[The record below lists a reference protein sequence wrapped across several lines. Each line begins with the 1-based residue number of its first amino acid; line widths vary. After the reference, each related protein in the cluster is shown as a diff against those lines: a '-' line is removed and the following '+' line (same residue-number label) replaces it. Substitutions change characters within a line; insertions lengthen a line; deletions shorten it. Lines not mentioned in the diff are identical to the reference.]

1 MGVSHLRAEP
11 RYHPDPRGWA
21 GRGGVA
27 PAGLSRRPSVNLAA
41 RALAVLVGLLSA
53 AAFAGIHETDDRG
66 RDVALS
72 RPAQRIVS
80 LAPMVTELLFAAGA
94 GGRVVGV
101 TAFSDFPAQARRLPQ
116 VGNSISLDY
125 ERILALRPDLVVAW
139 GSGTNRAAIERLEG
153 LGIAV
158 FALEPRRLADIEA
171 ALARL
176 ARLAATQD
184 TARAAAQD
192 FQRDL
197 EALRAQFRGRAPVS
211 VFLQISDRPLMTLSD
226 NHMVGEVLSLCGGR
240 NVFGA
245 LGALAPQVGIEDV
258 LRADPQVILVSDSLG
273 AQAIEDWRARRGLR
287 AVERGQLYPIA
298 TDITLR
304 QTPRIVEGARRICEL
319 LEHARSL

>member
-1 MGVSHLRAEP
+1 M
-11 RYHPDPRGWA
+11 
-21 GRGGVA
+21 
-27 PAGLSRRPSVNLAA
+27 NLAA

-53 AAFAGIHETDDRG
+53 AALAGIHETDDRG

-94 GGRVVGV
+94 GDRVVGV

-116 VGNSISLDY
+116 VGNSVSLDY

-139 GSGTNRAAIERLEG
+139 GSGTNRADIERLEG

-158 FALEPRRLADIEA
+158 FALEPRRLADIEV

-226 NHMVGEVLSLCGGR
+226 AHMVDEVLSLCGGR

-258 LRADPQVILVSDSLG
+258 LRADPQAILVSDSLG
-273 AQAIEDWRARRGLR
+273 ARAIEDWRARRGLR
-287 AVERGQLYPIA
+287 AVERGQVHSIA
-298 TDITLR
+298 ADITLR

-319 LEHARSL
+319 LEHARGS

>member
-1 MGVSHLRAEP
+1 MNRAV
-11 RYHPDPRGWA
+11 R
-21 GRGGVA
+21 V
-27 PAGLSRRPSVNLAA
+27 LAA
-41 RALAVLVGLLSA
+41 LIGLASA
-53 AAFAGIHETDDRG
+53 AALAGIHETDDRG
-66 RDVALS
+66 REVALS

-94 GGRVVGV
+94 GDRVVGV

-116 VGNSISLDY
+116 VGNSVSLDY

-139 GSGTNRAAIERLEG
+139 GSGTNRADIERLEG

-176 ARLAATQD
+176 ARLAATPD
-184 TARAAAQD
+184 AAGVAARG
-192 FQRDL
+192 FRRDL
-197 EALRAQFRGRAPVS
+197 AALRTHFHGRAPVS

-226 NHMVGEVLSLCGGR
+226 AHMVGEVLGLCGGR

-258 LRADPQVILVSDSLG
+258 LRADPQAILVSDSLG
-273 AQAIEDWRARRGLR
+273 AEAVEGWRARRGLR
-287 AVERGQLYPIA
+287 AVAHGQVYPFA
-298 TDITLR
+298 ADVTLR

-319 LEHARSL
+319 LEHARGS